1 MRAVKHV
8 IQMQKLETI
17 FSKKRIN
24 NCNHKPSQ
32 TFKGANDYDKQ
43 NYFNNE
49 KENLFNT

>member
-17 FSKKRIN
+17 FSKQRIN
-24 NCNHKPSQ
+24 ICNHQSSQ
-32 TFKGANDYDKQ
+32 TFKGANDYDNK
-43 NYFNNE
+43 NYFNEE